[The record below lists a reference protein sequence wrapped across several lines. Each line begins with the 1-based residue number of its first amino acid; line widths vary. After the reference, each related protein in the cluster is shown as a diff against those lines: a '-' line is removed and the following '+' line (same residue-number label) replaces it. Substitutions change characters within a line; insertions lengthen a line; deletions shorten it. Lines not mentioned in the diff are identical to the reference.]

1 MLKNIF
7 NFKQKTKSYYNKK
20 TYRYV
25 MLHFITP
32 TVAIFMLLLGVLWYD
47 SYCLIESEKN
57 NAVEYER
64 ATSLTYENT
73 LRSMN
78 YIAEIA
84 NGMPRISE
92 TFAGTNTGYSPE
104 LASELKSITDSYTYI
119 NSIFIMDTNNFR
131 VYTKNG
137 VFNYDDFFS
146 DIYVYDNYNCAYW
159 KTPIIY
165 HTEPYRTLSPCYVNY
180 DNARVAV
187 VPMVFKKIG
196 TVNSMN
202 YLLVNI
208 DLNKIMR
215 QTSVKA
221 TAIGKYYMHNRYTN
235 ELFNLQSDLN
245 DIPDELFDS
254 LFLKKLSETP
264 NGSFTYSLPSGKVIV
279 STYSTNHSIMGYTY
293 LSIIPVKSVVWNV
306 TNDKVIYII
315 LVLLGIIITFII
327 THISA
332 GRIYKPI
339 DYIEKTVSYSGKGGY
354 KNIMNDFIKFAN
366 DAALAKQQLN
376 NTLPYIK
383 ERYLCSYLNSTEHY
397 IDDSLREQLAR
408 AVSFPNKYFA
418 VMLIQL
424 SPTKKMFDI
433 FNSSEYIQ
441 IKDGFYNVVKALF
454 MEKFTCYVIPADD
467 DSLDVILNLENDS
480 FESVHDVLSQ
490 IYELL
495 QNDLAYAI
503 MSVGVSTIHSELAGL
518 KKAHD
523 EAKDKFVPYGND
535 FIENNV
541 SLEISIES
549 DVIFNSD
556 DENDLFL
563 AFISLDKNK
572 IDSAIRNI
580 TDKNE
585 PLTEQGTKRLYNHL
599 ISTALRFAKANNIS
613 VKSDKLDYE
622 IISEMLNRPISEMS
636 AELDKLID
644 FIIDTHSVK
653 HRRNTDIT
661 NYIEN
666 NWGNPDLS
674 VKLLAD
680 EFKVSTSSVSSIV
693 KNNTGMGVREFIN
706 HLRIEHAKQMLLN
719 DDIDINKICEECGFV
734 SRQTFFRVFK
744 NTVGLT
750 STEYRT
756 KYLGK

>member
-1 MLKNIF
+1 
-7 NFKQKTKSYYNKK
+7 
-20 TYRYV
+20 
-25 MLHFITP
+25 
-32 TVAIFMLLLGVLWYD
+32 
-47 SYCLIESEKN
+47 
-57 NAVEYER
+57 
-64 ATSLTYENT
+64 
-73 LRSMN
+73 
-78 YIAEIA
+78 
-84 NGMPRISE
+84 
-92 TFAGTNTGYSPE
+92 
-104 LASELKSITDSYTYI
+104 
-119 NSIFIMDTNNFR
+119 
-131 VYTKNG
+131 
-137 VFNYDDFFS
+137 
-146 DIYVYDNYNCAYW
+146 
-159 KTPIIY
+159 
-165 HTEPYRTLSPCYVNY
+165 
-180 DNARVAV
+180 
-187 VPMVFKKIG
+187 
-196 TVNSMN
+196 
-202 YLLVNI
+202 
-208 DLNKIMR
+208 
-215 QTSVKA
+215 
-221 TAIGKYYMHNRYTN
+221 
-235 ELFNLQSDLN
+235 
-245 DIPDELFDS
+245 
-254 LFLKKLSETP
+254 
-264 NGSFTYSLPSGKVIV
+264 
-279 STYSTNHSIMGYTY
+279 
-293 LSIIPVKSVVWNV
+293 
-306 TNDKVIYII
+306 
-315 LVLLGIIITFII
+315 
-327 THISA
+327 
-332 GRIYKPI
+332 
-339 DYIEKTVSYSGKGGY
+339 
-354 KNIMNDFIKFAN
+354 
-366 DAALAKQQLN
+366 
-376 NTLPYIK
+376 
-383 ERYLCSYLNSTEHY
+383 
-397 IDDSLREQLAR
+397 
-408 AVSFPNKYFA
+408 
-418 VMLIQL
+418 
-424 SPTKKMFDI
+424 
-433 FNSSEYIQ
+433 
-441 IKDGFYNVVKALF
+441 

-653 HRRNTDIT
+653 HQRNTDIT